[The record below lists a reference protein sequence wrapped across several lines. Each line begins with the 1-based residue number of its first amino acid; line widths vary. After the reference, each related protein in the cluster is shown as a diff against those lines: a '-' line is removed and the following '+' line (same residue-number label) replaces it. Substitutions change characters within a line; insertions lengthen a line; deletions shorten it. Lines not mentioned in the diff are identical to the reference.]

1 MAGFLAGGQVFSLIE
16 ATTIRYFIEE
26 NPDHLHYGLSV
37 VSQTMANYARET
49 VGAGADGI
57 FLTTTEWVSS

>member
-1 MAGFLAGGQVFSLIE
+1 MSLEGVLISIPLSMVGFLAGGQVFSFIE

-37 VSQTMANYARET
+37 VS
-49 VGAGADGI
+49 
-57 FLTTTEWVSS
+57 